1 MCWSDSNVMTG
12 VKDCVLSKRT
22 VTGMMG
28 KKPNAIARR
37 DTTR

>member
-1 MCWSDSNVMTG
+1 MCWSDSDMMNG

-28 KKPNAIARR
+28 KNPVQ
-37 DTTR
+37 